1 MATEACNCGTPV
13 TGLAGWSRAETY
25 VHDILGDLNAWSRG
39 WTDWNILLDQQGG
52 PNHVGN
58 YCDAPMVANLTAS
71 PPTLLYQMTY
81 YAMGTFSRFLP
92 EGAIR
97 IGLQF
102 TAGTSVLEWSA
113 FLVYTDSSA
122 PDSHTKRMA
131 MERAEREGG
140 SSSSGSE
147 VVIIVFNPTESQQTL
162 SLQAGSWFVSVP
174 VPAHSFHSM
183 MFDAA
188 IFGNLTAGAASISL
202 ASPAVRLA

>member
-13 TGLAGWSRAETY
+13 TGLSGWSRAESY

-58 YCDAPMVANLTAS
+58 YCDAPMIANLSAS

-92 EGAIR
+92 EGSIR

-102 TAGTSVLEWSA
+102 TAGNSALEWSA
-113 FLVYTDSSA
+113 FLVYTDSGA

-131 MERAEREGG
+131 LERAAREGRR
-140 SSSSGSE
+140 SSGSE
-147 VVIIVFNPTESQQTL
+147 VVIVVFNPTDSQQTL
-162 SLQAGSWFVSVP
+162 NLQAGSWFVTVP
-174 VPAHSFHSM
+174 VPVRSFHAM

-188 IFGNLTAGAASISL
+188 IFGNLTATAAAGKHEL
-202 ASPAVRLA
+202 PAVSVA